1 MESAKKKRRSKNS
14 FLILLVID
22 LFLFLLLC
30 ATIAGGFFAAKVF
43 AQQVKETDEAKVQTM
58 YAKAE
63 QAEKVNIPN
72 ALRSYTAE
80 RLTDQEAIPAY
91 SVSEIYNLDLREP
104 SGVTAADL
112 ELVTSDGLVGLEEAF
127 VNAEEK
133 YGVNCVFLMSI
144 ASLESAKGTQMFR
157 PNNMFGY
164 GQTGFSSKAEGINVV
179 AKGLSTR
186 YLDPSG
192 SLYGG
197 SPTVKG
203 VNKRYAANPQWYVKV
218 ANYMEE
224 YYSVISQRHNE
235 ALDAIN

>member
-1 MESAKKKRRSKNS
+1 MESVKKKRKSKNG
-14 FLILLVID
+14 FLVLLIID

-43 AQQVKETDEAKVQTM
+43 ALQVKETDEANVQAM

-63 QAEKVNIPN
+63 TAGKVNIPN

-80 RLTDQEAIPAY
+80 RLTAQEAIPAY

-112 ELVTSDGLVGLEEAF
+112 KLVTSDGLVGLEEDF

-133 YGVNCVFLMSI
+133 YGVNCIFLMSI

-186 YLDPSG
+186 YLNPGG

-203 VNKRYAANPQWYVKV
+203 VNKRYAANPQWYAKV

-235 ALDAIN
+235 ALEAIQ